1 MTNENWFLTFFTRTN
16 NQFSHEHCA
25 RPKKPP
31 PLYCW
36 LLALWS
42 LWKWTVPRWIEPYFP
57 ILLISNLGE
66 KTLDS
71 LHIFC
76 YLSNVTCPQF
86 RSRMFCASQEGMT
99 NCIPMPTRAE
109 NTLRWNL
116 PKICSTK
123 KNLLASMNYK
133 TLSHFSKVR
142 WSHYFNFSS
151 DFQTNF
157 LSWLHC
163 ALSNAC
169 HTPITIISRLSQ
181 R

>member
-1 MTNENWFLTFFTRTN
+1 MRTGSLHFLPELITSFLMNTVRGQKNPSVVLLAAGLMEPLEMDCTKMDWAL
-16 NQFSHEHCA
+16 FSH
-25 RPKKPP
+25 PFNIQ
-31 PLYCW
+31 
-36 LLALWS
+36 S
-42 LWKWTVPRWIEPYFP
+42 GWKNTWQPPYFLLPQQCNMSP
-57 ILLISNLGE
+57 ISVENVLRQPGRYDKLYSYAHESWKHTEVKPAKNL
-66 KTLDS
+66 
-71 LHIFC
+71 F
-76 YLSNVTCPQF
+76 N
-86 RSRMFCASQEGMT
+86 
-99 NCIPMPTRAE
+99 
-109 NTLRWNL
+109 
-116 PKICSTK
+116 K